1 VISVVNSYS
10 IKQLLESAVK
20 QLALS
25 DSARLDA
32 ELLLSHALNKPRSFL
47 YAFPEH
53 KLSPMQHQQYA
64 KLLLQ
69 RVGGEPVA
77 YLTGKKEF
85 WSLPLRVTR
94 DTLIPR
100 PETETLV
107 LLALEMGTAMP
118 AQPLRAIDLGT
129 GSGCIAL
136 ALAHERPDW
145 DITAVDLSEAALEVA
160 RLNAETLGTKNI
172 RWCHSDWFAN
182 VDTDS
187 FDLVTANPPY
197 IALTDPHLQRGDLRS
212 EPRQALACGDQGL
225 EAITAIATQSRARMR
240 SHSRLLLE
248 IGYDQADSV
257 RELLAGLGYTNIEFK
272 KDLSGINRIC
282 CAQIKTKIDH
292 RGTEHTETFR

>member
-1 VISVVNSYS
+1 MVDIFS

-20 QLALS
+20 QLVLS

-53 KLSPMQHQQYA
+53 KLSPMQHQQYE
-64 KLLLQ
+64 KLLRQ
-69 RVGGEPVA
+69 RVSGEPVA

-107 LLALEMGTAMP
+107 LLALELGNAIS
-118 AQPLRAIDLGT
+118 ARPLRAIDLGT

-145 DITAVDLSEAALEVA
+145 DITAVDRSEAALEVA
-160 RLNAETLGTKNI
+160 RLNAEALGAKNI
-172 RWCHSDWFAN
+172 RWRHSDWFAN

-187 FDLVTANPPY
+187 FDLVMANPPY
-197 IALTDPHLQRGDLRS
+197 IAVTDPHLQRGDLRF
-212 EPRQALACGDQGL
+212 EPRQALACGDHGL
-225 EAITAIATQSRARMR
+225 EAITTIATQARARML

-248 IGYDQADSV
+248 IGYDQAERV
-257 RELLAGLGYTNIEFK
+257 RELLAGLGYSDIDFR
-272 KDLSGINRIC
+272 KDLGGINRVCI
-282 CAQIKTKIDH
+282 ASIKTESQPQ
-292 RGTEHTETFR
+292 RAPRTQS